1 MPVAALL
8 AIIEALTP
16 AQWLA
21 LLGMI
26 PTIITTG
33 EDAWAAGKEAFS
45 TLRQVVDA
53 VNGRMETPG
62 VSHSDAASQLRT
74 EGFAVSGWTDQETND
89 WMNHASG
96 G

>member
-8 AIIEALTP
+8 AIIEALSP

-21 LLGMI
+21 LVGMI

-33 EDAWAAGKEAFS
+33 EDAWAAGKEVFA
-45 TLRQVVDA
+45 TLSQVVNA
-53 VNGRMETPG
+53 VNGRMAGG
-62 VSHSDAASQLRT
+62 VSHSEAASQLRT